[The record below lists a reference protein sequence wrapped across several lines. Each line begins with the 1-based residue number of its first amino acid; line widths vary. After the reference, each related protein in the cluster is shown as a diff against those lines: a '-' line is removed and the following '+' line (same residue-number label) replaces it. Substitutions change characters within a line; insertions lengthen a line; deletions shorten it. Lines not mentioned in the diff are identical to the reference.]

1 MGRHRTIDREAL
13 LDAAERVVARE
24 GAAHLTLEAVAA
36 EAGISKA
43 SVLYDY
49 KTKRTLILALIERR
63 VAFENARLESYT
75 AVHAGKPDAQI
86 LGRLAATS
94 RSMSDEDRSVAL
106 NLCAALAQDGAL
118 REPIQEAYRRQIAEI
133 AAGAASPRGAM
144 LAFLAIEG
152 LSLLE
157 WFGFVVWP
165 DGERER
171 LLADI
176 AWLIRQ
182 VPAGQPSV
190 A

>member
-1 MGRHRTIDREAL
+1 MGRRRTIDRDAL

-24 GAAHLTLEAVAA
+24 GAAHLTLDAVAA

-49 KTKRTLILALIERR
+49 KTKRTLIRALIERR
-63 VAFENARLESYT
+63 VAFENARLESYI
-75 AVHAGKPDAQI
+75 ARHPGEPDIQI
-86 LGRLAATS
+86 LGRLAAKS
-94 RSMSDEDRSVAL
+94 RSMSDKDRDIAL

-118 REPIQEAYRRQIAEI
+118 REPIQQLYRRQIAEI
-133 AAGAASPRGAM
+133 IDGAGSPRGAM

-157 WFGFVVWP
+157 WFGFMVWP
-165 DGERER
+165 ADERER

-176 AWLIRQ
+176 GWLIRQ
-182 VPAGQPSV
+182 TPADPASV
-190 A
+190 T